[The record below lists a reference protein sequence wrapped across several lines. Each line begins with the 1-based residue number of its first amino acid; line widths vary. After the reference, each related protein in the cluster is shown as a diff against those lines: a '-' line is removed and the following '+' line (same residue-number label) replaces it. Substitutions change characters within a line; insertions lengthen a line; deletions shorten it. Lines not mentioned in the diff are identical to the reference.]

1 MFRGYFPEWRSERDF
16 TTDDLGFI
24 DGHGHVQVTGRRDGM
39 IITGGKKVQ
48 PAEVEAALRATGEFD
63 DVAVLGVPD
72 TEWGEAVVACYP
84 VTARAPDLDRVAR
97 TLALQL
103 AAPARPKRYMAVAD
117 WPRNA
122 QGKLNRTL
130 LADKIRM

>member
-1 MFRGYFPEWRSERDF
+1 
-16 TTDDLGFI
+16 
-24 DGHGHVQVTGRRDGM
+24 
-39 IITGGKKVQ
+39 
-48 PAEVEAALRATGEFD
+48 
-63 DVAVLGVPD
+63 
-72 TEWGEAVVACYP
+72 
-84 VTARAPDLDRVAR
+84 VAR